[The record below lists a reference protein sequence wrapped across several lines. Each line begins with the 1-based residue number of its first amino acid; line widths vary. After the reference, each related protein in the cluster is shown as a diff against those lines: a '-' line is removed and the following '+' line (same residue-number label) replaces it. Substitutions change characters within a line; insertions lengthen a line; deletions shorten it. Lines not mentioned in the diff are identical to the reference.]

1 MICFSSSFAFFFAS
15 GGRSSSCK
23 GGRGCGCCAAV
34 VHSTGF
40 IVDGDEEIGGRE
52 AGGRQEGRAKGDNVG
67 GASSWFGCYWGG
79 EAVLEREMLRGDGC
93 VLEKERSVAEG
104 LKVEGGGGAAVFGL
118 FKYGWR
124 RDSVGL

>member
-1 MICFSSSFAFFFAS
+1 MRRESE
-15 GGRSSSCK
+15 GGRRWSLFGVRLSS
-23 GGRGCGCCAAV
+23 GCW
-34 VHSTGF
+34 S
-40 IVDGDEEIGGRE
+40 
-52 AGGRQEGRAKGDNVG
+52 
-67 GASSWFGCYWGG
+67 YGG
-79 EAVLEREMLRGDGC
+79 EAVLEREMLRGDDC